1 MTLPQNEDVFFF
13 FLVFSQLMRY
23 PLINVFHFSNLLQML
38 NDLRMVDTEFFSNF
52 FCSFKR
58 INFDDPLSWSL
69 SPSSGWPVHSSSSKL
84 LSPLQNS

>member
-1 MTLPQNEDVFFF
+1 MTLPQNEDFFFF

-52 FCSFKR
+52 LYSCKRFSF
-58 INFDDPLSWSL
+58 NDPFNW
-69 SPSSGWPVHSSSSKL
+69 
-84 LSPLQNS
+84 